1 MSCDDSIP
9 VRHHDVIDL
18 DSTLVE
24 SLHSTPSM
32 YPLRDVVVE
41 GLADPVLVR
50 ASKRGD
56 KIEICDGLKDPDE
69 IPLIDLDEKGNTF
82 LHHLV
87 ETEHVEKIRDAFQK

>member
-1 MSCDDSIP
+1 M
-9 VRHHDVIDL
+9 
-18 DSTLVE
+18 VE

-32 YPLRDVVVE
+32 FPLRDVVVE

-69 IPLIDLDEKGNTF
+69 IPLIE
-82 LHHLV
+82 
-87 ETEHVEKIRDAFQK
+87 